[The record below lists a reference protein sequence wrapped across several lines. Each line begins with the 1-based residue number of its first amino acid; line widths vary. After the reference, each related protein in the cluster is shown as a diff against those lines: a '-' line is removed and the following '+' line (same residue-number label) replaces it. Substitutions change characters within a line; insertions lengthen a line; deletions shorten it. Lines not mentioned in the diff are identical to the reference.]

1 MIARAGERVMVDY
14 NTLQKRPDGR
24 RGIGGVLCLYGIKRL
39 DCIVVSATPDRVVL
53 SPKGTVYTISV
64 PQSACMKYDKNNN
77 SLGGVG
83 NSMYDNEP
91 FDLS

>member
-1 MIARAGERVMVDY
+1 MIARAGDRVMVDY

-24 RGIGGVLCLYGIKRL
+24 RGIGGVLCLYGMKRL
-39 DCIVVSATPDRVVL
+39 DCIVVSANTDRVTL
-53 SPKGTVYTISV
+53 SPKGVVYTISV
-64 PQSACMKYDKNNN
+64 PQSKCMKYDKNNN

-91 FDLS
+91 TE